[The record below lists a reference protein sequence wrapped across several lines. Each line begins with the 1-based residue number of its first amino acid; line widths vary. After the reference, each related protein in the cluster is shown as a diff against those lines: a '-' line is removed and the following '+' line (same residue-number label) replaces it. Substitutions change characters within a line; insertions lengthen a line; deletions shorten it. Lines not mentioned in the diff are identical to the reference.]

1 MTTKQKLI
9 LFLISCDPG
18 IRDIYTMIK
27 IYDRADFPS
36 KMTEN
41 LKPLLD
47 DNLIYVTQ
55 NFDNGTANKYAITDN
70 GKSYL
75 DINFND
81 TEIIEYI
88 KTLDN
93 PDFLLRLTQSY
104 IDKKNGL

>member
-1 MTTKQKLI
+1 
-9 LFLISCDPG
+9 
-18 IRDIYTMIK
+18 MIK
-27 IYDRADFPS
+27 IYHRAGFPS
-36 KMTEN
+36 KMGEN

-47 DNLIYVTQ
+47 DNLIYVAQ

-70 GKSYL
+70 GKSFL

-81 TEIIEYI
+81 AEIIEYI

-93 PDFLLRLTQSY
+93 PDFLLRLTQTY